1 MRKLSDHEVQQIFC
15 ATISHAGKTDAS
27 EPYHLLFD
35 AGRWSDTFAGARKG
49 LDLILT
55 NQLTTLVQL
64 SSKNSRLRIRMAR
77 WFADALLR
85 APTEGGHATATIALL
100 IALDLTLASGD
111 ANQFLRIAR
120 SSAAVRTDNLWDVR
134 RRVLPD
140 EALLLRSAVSMGAL
154 QFENAKVLAQEA
166 AHRIGT
172 RVVTLELNFLS
183 SVARRLACH
192 ASDALMAVIRRRQ
205 M

>member
-111 ANQFLRIAR
+111 AGQFLRIGR
-120 SSAAVRTDNLWDVR
+120 SFTALQTDNLWDLR
-134 RRVLPD
+134 RRVLPN
-140 EALLLRSAVSMGAL
+140 EALVLRSAVSLARFAFGKAETLAHEAERRIAMREANLEL
-154 QFENAKVLAQEA
+154 QFLS
-166 AHRIGT
+166 
-172 RVVTLELNFLS
+172 RVAL
-183 SVARRLACH
+183 RLARH
-192 ASDALMAVIRRRQ
+192 AHDAQTAVYRRRR